1 MATEIELLAQ
11 GTCCENMRVKN
22 EKAPYSTT
30 TGRPGK
36 FRIGVHSSEMGKIT
50 KKGAN
55 LGKSQLLIGANLG
68 KLKPKQT
75 VTIRFISNIYS

>member
-1 MATEIELLAQ
+1 
-11 GTCCENMRVKN
+11 MRVKN

-50 KKGAN
+50 KKG
-55 LGKSQLLIGANLG
+55 GESWQKSAVEWGEPCIT
-68 KLKPKQT
+68 KCHH
-75 VTIRFISNIYS
+75 